1 MPIGLS
7 FILAHAASH
16 DRLNSDTYKRMNMA
30 MLAQGLLGL
39 VVVSLGPR
47 LNVPYI
53 VAYGLTCI
61 NTMKGYTYGVLGL
74 DKQGGMQSLVEEL
87 TAGSKSLVGG
97 FFKLP
102 TKPVAILYQIA
113 TYSISA
119 MKLIKVKEIY
129 ESLQSGS
136 PIAGSVARLNRL
148 ILLSLMSY
156 TLKDAA
162 DRDRLGG
169 STFIKLNYLSA
180 VGFMI
185 NAIYNTG
192 GLATPYGAIQAFF
205 AAFFAFNGLA
215 SYMRNQYA

>member
-7 FILAHAASH
+7 AILADAASH

-47 LNVPYI
+47 LNLPFI
-53 VAYGLTCI
+53 VAFGLTCI
-61 NTMKGYTYGVLGL
+61 NTVKGYTYGVLGL
-74 DKQGGMQSLVEEL
+74 EKQGGIASLVAEL
-87 TAGSKSLVGG
+87 KSGSKSLLGG
-97 FFKLP
+97 FFTLP
-102 TKPVAILYQIA
+102 TKPIAMIYQVA
-113 TYSISA
+113 TYSVSV
-119 MKLIKVKEIY
+119 MKLIKMKEIC

-136 PIAGSVARLNRL
+136 PIAASAARLNRL
-148 ILLSLMSY
+148 VLLSLMSY

-169 STFIKLNYLSA
+169 STFIKLNFLSA
-180 VGFMI
+180 VGFAI
-185 NAIYNTG
+185 NAIYNSG
-192 GLATPYGAIQAFF
+192 GLVTPLGAIQAFF
-205 AAFFAFNGLA
+205 AAFFSFNGLA